1 MAGVKTQS
9 RECVASAWEARASSG
24 CRGFGLRLKPACTA
38 LLSALFLLLS
48 ASPARLTGQDSAQ
61 NPPAQAQINPKAQE
75 LLDRCIRALG
85 GPAFLSFKTMTATG
99 RIYAISDESTAGL
112 EAFVSAVEYPDKRR
126 FSYGKEKPV
135 ILINNGERAWE
146 VDRMG
151 VTHQLPEQIRR
162 WKLSTHY
169 SLENL
174 LRLHIHEPGVLVLE
188 GGVDFVDNVPTRVV
202 DVIEAG
208 GAQARL
214 YLNQQTFLPVRI
226 DYRARNP
233 QTGEW
238 DDFSD
243 VYGDYQRIQG
253 IQTPMHIA
261 RFLNDERISEMF
273 RRTARYNDAYPANYF
288 EPAS

>member
-1 MAGVKTQS
+1 
-9 RECVASAWEARASSG
+9 
-24 CRGFGLRLKPACTA
+24 LRLKSASPV
-38 LLSALFLLLS
+38 LLSALCLLLS
-48 ASPARLTGQDSAQ
+48 ASPARLAWQNAAQ
-61 NPPAQAQINPKAQE
+61 NPPAQPQINPKAQE

-112 EAFVSAVEYPDKRR
+112 ETFESAVEYPDRRR
-126 FSYGKEKPV
+126 FSYGKNKPV
-135 ILINNGERAWE
+135 ILINNGDRAWE
-146 VDRMG
+146 VDRLG

-174 LRLHIHEPGVLVLE
+174 LRLHTHEPGILVQE
-188 GGVDFVDNVPTRVV
+188 GGVDFVDNAPTRVV
-202 DVIEAG
+202 DIIEVE
-208 GAQARL
+208 GAQVKL

-233 QTGEW
+233 QTREW

-243 VYGDYQRIQG
+243 VYGDYQNIQG
-253 IQTPMHIA
+253 VLTPMHIA
-261 RFLNDERISEMF
+261 RFVNGERISETF
-273 RRTARYNDAYPANYF
+273 RRTARYNDAYPPNYF
-288 EPAS
+288 EPPS